1 MIMQQISGVK
11 GEFVYA
17 TKKPAFAMM
26 MAIMIVMLI
35 ALGSVL
41 LLNNAAQG
49 TKSVGDNYLRAQAEL
64 LAESATEYAVM
75 RVQGFDDE
83 SNNCLNNVNIAVKD
97 ATGGIQ
103 LFDINVTISYTFKNA
118 KPTGTCNA
126 LEQNTNQPTR
136 MLIDTTVTTNT
147 DTNITTE
154 PIKVHRRSWQKL

>member
-1 MIMQQISGVK
+1 M
-11 GEFVYA
+11 YA
-17 TKKPAFAMM
+17 TKRPAFAMI

-75 RVQGFDDE
+75 RAQGFDDE
-83 SNNCLNNVNIAVKD
+83 SNDCLNTLNITVKD
-97 ATGGIQ
+97 ATDTTTM
-103 LFDINVTISYTFKNA
+103 FDITVSILYAFENA
-118 KPTGTCNA
+118 EPTGTCNI
-126 LEQNTNQPTR
+126 LDDDTGQPTR
-136 MLIDTTVTTNT
+136 MLLDVTVTTNAAAQ
-147 DTNITTE
+147 IATE